1 MRHLAPMCVLSLSL
15 LLALAGCQSGG
26 EGGTASTAEADRP
39 AAAAADTAAMGDARR
54 VDVGSLSVQ
63 DRREFQIAWNHFL
76 TRSAVWPLYRDEWL
90 KKGGA
95 APYVLSEALFT
106 HYFRAVLSNRR
117 GELPRVA
124 EAAKEIGEPA
134 VAYFAKALVTDS
146 WPLKQPITTEV
157 MDPDD
162 LNARKKKTFHQFVM
176 DDETRRWTAGILAEI
191 GPPAVPTLSSPAV
204 LRRAH
209 RTSRRYAAYA
219 LGRIRSP
226 EAIDALVLMLQTST
240 DWQDRAAA
248 ATALGQAVD
257 TDPRAREVLLQAAET
272 DTDRFV
278 RKKANRA
285 LAAADEITFW

>member
-1 MRHLAPMCVLSLSL
+1 RQVDMASLS
-15 LLALAGCQSGG
+15 
-26 EGGTASTAEADRP
+26 P
-39 AAAAADTAAMGDARR
+39 
-54 VDVGSLSVQ
+54 Q

-95 APYVLSEALFT
+95 APYVLSENLFT

-124 EAAKEIGEPA
+124 ETAQEIGEPA

-146 WPLKQPITTEV
+146 WPLKRPITTEV

-176 DDETRRWTAGILAEI
+176 DDETRRWTAGILASI
-191 GPPAVPTLSSPAV
+191 GEPAVPTLSSPAV

-209 RTSRRYAAYA
+209 KTSRRYAAYA
-219 LGRIRSP
+219 LGRIGTP
-226 EAIDALVLMLQTST
+226 EAVDALVVMLQSSPN
-240 DWQDRAAA
+240 WEDRAAA
-248 ATALGQAVD
+248 ATALGQTVD
-257 TDPRAREVLLQAAET
+257 ASTRAREVLLQAAET

-285 LAAADEITFW
+285 LASADEVKFW